1 MYVSGASNAAPN
13 WHQTFCCCTNSH
25 YGRLRLLDKNEQ
37 KAMAG
42 MGLIAAFNSQ
52 PSLLQLAIES
62 LTVVN
67 SSC

>member
-1 MYVSGASNAAPN
+1 MDAKQFVAGPIPITYKLP
-13 WHQTFCCCTNSH
+13 
-25 YGRLRLLDKNEQ
+25 LLGQNKQ

-52 PSLLQLAIES
+52 PSLLQPAIES